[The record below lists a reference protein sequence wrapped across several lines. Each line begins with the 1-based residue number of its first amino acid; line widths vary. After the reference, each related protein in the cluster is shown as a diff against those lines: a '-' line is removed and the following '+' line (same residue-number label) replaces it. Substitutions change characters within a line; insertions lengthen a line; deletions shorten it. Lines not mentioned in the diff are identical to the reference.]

1 MASARWNLVTRV
13 GQAVGPDA
21 PISALD
27 QRRFFLHPEVAGA
40 LTQLRG
46 AVARGQSEPILRAL
60 YANLAAAVRRRFD
73 TTIPSFEAAAE
84 GALEEAGLPAFTR
97 RPGSG
102 TLVLRGGQPVAT
114 ARCVFLPYGAVP
126 PGALRG
132 CVLFPPFSFD
142 RGVSQGQVKR
152 GSRVVPEGATVAVL
166 SDEIPVAFP
175 SIIVNSRP
183 YAWIDPARR
192 AVRRVRYAG
201 RSVDPTTGRA
211 LNDPFEGY
219 ADADALD
226 LGEIT

>member
-1 MASARWNLVTRV
+1 MPGARWNLVTRV
-13 GQAVGPDA
+13 GQTVGPDA

-46 AVARGQSEPILRAL
+46 AISRDQSEPILRAL
-60 YANLAAAVRRRFD
+60 YGNLAAAVRRRFD
-73 TTIPSFEAAAE
+73 TVIPSFEAAAA
-84 GALEEAGLPAFTR
+84 GALEAAGLPAFTPR
-97 RPGSG
+97 RTGG
-102 TLVLRGGQPVAT
+102 TLVLQGGQPVAT
-114 ARCVFLPYGAVP
+114 ARCVFRPFGAVP
-126 PGALRG
+126 RGAPRG
-132 CVLFPPFSFD
+132 CVIFPPFSFD

-152 GSRVVPEGATVAVL
+152 GSRVIPEGATVALL

-183 YAWIDPARR
+183 YAWIDATQR

-201 RSVDPTTGRA
+201 PSFDPTTGRA
-211 LNDPFEGY
+211 LTDPFEGY

-226 LGEIT
+226 LGEVT